1 MAEQA
6 SNTVNKRG
14 AARLAAVQALF
25 QMELSGQG
33 VLETAAEY
41 ETFRLGKEL
50 DGEQLA
56 PADASWFRSLLSGV
70 VEQQTKIDPIIRAAK
85 ADGWSLSRLDGTLR
99 AVLRGGTYELLHRSD
114 VPKPVIISEYVE
126 IANAFYDAGD
136 ESKTVNAVLDRI
148 ARTHRD

>member
-6 SNTVNKRG
+6 SKTVNMRG

-70 VEQQTKIDPIIRAAK
+70 VEQQTKIDPIIRAAL

-114 VPKPVIISEYVE
+114 VPHPVIISEYVE
-126 IANAFYDAGD
+126 IANAFYDEGD
-136 ESKTVNAVLDRI
+136 EPKTVNAVLDRI

>member
-56 PADASWFRSLLSGV
+56 PADASWYRSLLSGV

-114 VPKPVIISEYVE
+114 VPKPEIISEYVE

>member
-6 SNTVNKRG
+6 SKTVNMRG

-56 PADASWFRSLLSGV
+56 PADASWFRSQLSGV
-70 VEQQTKIDPIIRAAK
+70 VEQQTKIDPIIRAAL

-114 VPKPVIISEYVE
+114 VPHPVIISEYVE
-126 IANAFYDAGD
+126 IANAFYDEGD
-136 ESKTVNAVLDRI
+136 EPKTVNAVLDRI